1 MYKIYFML
9 LHNKLLDKNIILA
22 SGSPR
27 RRELMAQADLKFTVA
42 DKYEIDEIFPASMP
56 AHEVPLF
63 LAMQKS
69 QAYPIPLA
77 KDDILITADTVVIVD
92 NEVIGKPTDRL
103 DAIEMIGRISGTM
116 HEVVTGVVIRTATQ
130 TLEFDSLSR
139 VWLRELSAEEIEYY
153 VDTYSP
159 MDKAGAYG
167 IQEWIGCT
175 AIERIEGS
183 FYNVMG
189 LPVQMLYQKLK
200 LLSL

>member
-1 MYKIYFML
+1 ML

-130 TLEFDSLSR
+130 TIEFDSLSR

-175 AIERIEGS
+175 TIERIEGS